1 MEYKFK
7 YHPISEDIICFHNIT
22 SAEGI
27 PSYPY
32 HRHNA
37 YEIYLFL
44 SGNTNFYLEQTCY
57 SLTRGDLVIISPE
70 ELHRSLCLDAS
81 PYERIG
87 INIKKTV
94 IERLSTQRSR
104 LLSCFE
110 AHPFGENNLVHLSD
124 ENLTNYITLAIN
136 LEKMLHSDLYGDDI
150 MADTY
155 LAQILVF
162 INHLFHSERTP
173 SNNIMPDLVR
183 NTMLYIREHIT
194 EDITLED
201 LSKQFNFNGA
211 YISSKFKQHTGLTLR
226 TYLLD
231 QRITLSKRL
240 LMEGRT
246 VQEACELSGF
256 TDYANFIRSFT
267 KYVGISPGKYKKQ
280 LSKHL

>member
-1 MEYKFK
+1 MDYNYM
-7 YHPISEDIICFHNIT
+7 YHPISEDIICYHNIT
-22 SAEGI
+22 SAEGMNQ
-27 PSYPY
+27 SLPY

-44 SGNTNFYLEQTCY
+44 SGNTNMYLEQNCY

-70 ELHRSLCLDAS
+70 ELHRSVCLDAS

-94 IERLSTQRSR
+94 IERLSTPRSR

-110 AHPFGENNLVHLSD
+110 YHLFGENNLVHLSD
-124 ENLTNYITLAIN
+124 ENLTHYKALACN
-136 LEKMLHSDLYGDDI
+136 LEKMLHSDSYGDDVL
-150 MADTY
+150 ADTY

-162 INHLFHSERTP
+162 INHLFHSERNN
-173 SNNIMPDLVR
+173 SNNIMPELVR

-194 EDITLED
+194 EDITLDD

-231 QRITLSKRL
+231 QRITMSKRL
-240 LMEGRT
+240 LMDGAN
-246 VQEACELSGF
+246 VQEACDIAGF
-256 TDYANFIRSFT
+256 TDYSNFIRSFT
-267 KYVGISPGKYKKQ
+267 KTVGISPGKYKQ
-280 LSKHL
+280 NIT